1 MFLYLTKRLGKFLC
15 FFFLPKASE
24 FCDKYS
30 VSKTK
35 DSHLGLGYIERK
47 DIFLKRSMK
56 NILVRTQI
64 LSTEMHVVGR
74 CRKERKKRPK

>member
-1 MFLYLTKRLGKFLC
+1 MFLYLTKRLGKFFCVLFC
-15 FFFLPKASE
+15 FVFPKASE

-35 DSHLGLGYIERK
+35 NSHLGPGYIERK
-47 DIFLKRSMK
+47 YIFFKRSMK
-56 NILVRTQI
+56 NILVSTHI

-74 CRKERKKRPK
+74 